1 MSRWSWA
8 LAGLVWVGRRVAA
21 IFFAWFGLCV
31 LMVVSFILIG
41 TLLSACGGIGQSLG
55 LPGQGKPFRLI
66 AGSGFSTF
74 VPILERFER
83 EHGVDIQLTQKGSL
97 DIMYLLGEQEF
108 PYDAIWE
115 GDSMWTSMG
124 DTHKRIQ
131 SRESIMR
138 SPIVF
143 GVKKSVAERLGWTDP
158 AKEISVQDILT
169 AAEQENLRLMMTS
182 ATQSNSG
189 ASAYFGFL
197 YAFAQPEGVLQSED
211 LKDPQVQAEMKKILG
226 TIDRTSESSGWLRD
240 LFPEQ
245 HAFYDGMFNYESH
258 IIELNTNLAKK
269 GLEPLYIVYPTPG
282 LGLADFPLSYV
293 DQKDDEKKKIFDEL
307 QKYLLSDS
315 VQREL
320 MAKGRRVDGDLDLA
334 VFKKEWGVDTERI
347 LSSTK
352 LPAQEV
358 IWEALNLYQTTL
370 RKPSFTVYVLDF
382 SGSMQGD
389 GERQLQAAMKT
400 LLDQQE
406 AGKYLLQ
413 TSPDD
418 VTIVIPFD
426 SVARK
431 AEQVNGNDSTEL
443 DALLKQIQKTT
454 VGGGTNIYT
463 PTADG
468 LRMMQ
473 EQGIGDRFP
482 AIILMTDG
490 QSNVG
495 SLEEVKQ
502 AIAQTG
508 MEGVPIYAI
517 TFGSASVGQL
527 EQLTKLTGGR
537 IFDGTKDL
545 ISAFRA
551 AKGNN

>member
-1 MSRWSWA
+1 MSESSSLCFKLGRISGRTWRAATQSA
-8 LAGLVWVGRRVAA
+8 THVGFTLIVLLLGVV
-21 IFFAWFGLCV
+21 IFMVGV
-31 LMVVSFILIG
+31 LP
-41 TLLSACGGIGQSLG
+41 ACG
-55 LPGQGKPFRLI
+55 PAKPPFRLI

-74 VPILERFER
+74 VPILERFES
-83 EHGVDIQLTQKGSL
+83 EHGVDIQLTSKGSL
-97 DIMYLLGEQEF
+97 DIMYLLGEKEF

-124 DTHKRIQ
+124 DTQKRIQ

-143 GVKKSVAERLGWTDP
+143 GVKKSVAERLGWTTP
-158 AKEISVQDILT
+158 GKEISVQDILT
-169 AAEQENLRLMMTS
+169 AAEKENLRLMMTS

-197 YAFAQPEGVLQSED
+197 YAFAQPEGVLTSEN
-211 LKDPQVQAEMKKILG
+211 LQDPQVQANVKKILG

-258 IIELNTNLAKK
+258 IIELNDKLAKK

-293 DQKDDEKKKIFDEL
+293 DHDDADKKKIFDDL
-307 QKYLLSDS
+307 QNYLLSES
-315 VQREL
+315 VQKEL
-320 MAKGRRVDGDLDLA
+320 MAKGRRVDLEGGLDPA
-334 VFKKEWGVDTERI
+334 VFKPEWGVDTQRI

-358 IWEALNLYQTTL
+358 IWQALNLYQTKL
-370 RKPSFTVYVLDF
+370 RKPSFAVYVLDF
-382 SGSMQGD
+382 SASMQGD
-389 GERQLQAAMKT
+389 GQRQLQAAMKT

-413 TSPDD
+413 TAPDD
-418 VTIVIPFD
+418 VTVVIPFD
-426 SVARK
+426 GRAR
-431 AEQVNGNDSTEL
+431 EPMQVNGNSPTEL
-443 DALLKQIQKTT
+443 DALLTQIRNAPLANS
-454 VGGGTNIYT
+454 TNFYT
-463 PTADG
+463 PTANA
-468 LRMMQ
+468 LRLIKA
-473 EQGIGDRFP
+473 QGIGDRFP
-482 AIILMTDG
+482 AIIVMTDG
-490 QSNVG
+490 EVNAG
-495 SLEEVKQ
+495 SFQEVKQ
-502 AIAQTG
+502 AIADTG
-508 MEGVPIYAI
+508 LEGVPIYAI
-517 TFGSASVGQL
+517 TFGKARVDQL
-527 EQLTKLTGGR
+527 EPLTNLTHGR

-551 AKGNN
+551 VKGNY